1 MSDSQWDNT
10 FDELRE
16 ALVSGMNPQGVELE
30 AEQTT
35 SFGATSLVTIVEASS
50 GDTETQVQAYAD
62 ICARLNTKL
71 TEGAN
76 QVLGC
81 IVIDG
86 TPDPEAMLT
95 GLDEMLRADGT
106 FTPVLPLSADQAQ
119 AMVSSGIALFDVV
132 DPATALLEVAAS
144 RSPITTEVATTA
156 LDEIDEVVAR
166 HTAEG

>member
-1 MSDSQWDNT
+1 MSESQWDNT

-16 ALVSGMNPQGVELE
+16 ALVSGMNPKGVELE

-35 SFGATSLVTIVEASS
+35 NFGAASLVTVIEASS
-50 GDTETQVQAYAD
+50 GDAETQVQAYRD
-62 ICARLNTKL
+62 ICARLNAKL

-144 RSPITTEVATTA
+144 RSPITHEVAMTA
-156 LDEIDEVVAR
+156 LEEIDEVVAR
-166 HTAEG
+166 HTAAG